1 MKLRPIDLSAL
12 ARDRGTHSSFGPS
25 SSAMWLNCPGSLIP
39 NLMAEDNAGYDA
51 AYGTVAH
58 EVTDQWRKTG
68 KKPKHLLGTTVFVES
83 ASLQWGFFVDIDVTM
98 MDHCQT
104 CVDSVVLEPGI
115 HFYERRVDFSCI
127 TPIPNQRGTADCII
141 LQPGA
146 VTRGARV
153 GARLIVADWKFGK
166 GYQVFAEKNPQGLLY
181 AFGAF
186 LEFDMDYD
194 ILEIEIRIE
203 QPRLDHSDSWVICRD
218 ELLEFAKWAKP
229 RAYAAWQVDAPRA
242 PGPSQCRWCKVRD
255 DCAAN
260 AKFQLDLTAAAFG
273 DLDRE
278 HSAEEMSEF
287 KIAASVG
294 LFKPAADVATL
305 TLEEMVSLYAYRAM
319 VDSWWK
325 KLEERLNSTAEA
337 GIAVP
342 GMKLVEGRSN
352 RKFVSDK
359 KAADALIELGVP
371 RSKVSKVVTC
381 SPAEAEDLLRE
392 AGHRRKDIPNLLD
405 GLVRRPP
412 GKPTLVPLHDKRQAL
427 VDRTENVFDAL
438 D

>member
-39 NLMAEDNAGYDA
+39 NLMAEDDAGFDA

-58 EVTDQWRKTG
+58 EVTDVWRKSG
-68 KKPKHLLGTTVFVES
+68 KKPKHMLGTTVFVES
-83 ASLQWGFFVDIDVTM
+83 ASLQWGFFVDIDVNM

-104 CVDSVVLEPGI
+104 CVDSVSLEPGI
-115 HFYERRVDFSCI
+115 HFYERRVDFSNL
-127 TPIPNQRGTADCII
+127 TPIPNQRGTADCMI

-146 VTRGARV
+146 ARRGNRV
-153 GARLIVADWKFGK
+153 GAKLLVVDWKFGT
-166 GYQVFAEKNPQGLLY
+166 GVQVFAEENPQAMLY
-181 AFGAF
+181 AYGAF

-203 QPRLDHSDSWVICRD
+203 QPRLNHSDSWTIPR
-218 ELLEFAKWAKP
+218 ERLLDFAKWVKP
-229 RAYAAWQVDAPRA
+229 RAYAAWQIDAPRK
-242 PGPSQCRWCKVRD
+242 PGVAQCRWCKVRD
-255 DCAAN
+255 TCVAN
-260 AKFQLDLTAAAFG
+260 AKLQLDLTAAAF
-273 DLDRE
+273 DDIDRE

-294 LFKPAADVATL
+294 LFKPQSDVATL
-305 TLEEMVSLYAYRAM
+305 TLEEMVALYLYRPV
-319 VDSWWK
+319 VDNWWK
-325 KLEERLNSTAEA
+325 KLEDRLNEVAES
-337 GIAVP
+337 GRAVP

-352 RKFVSDK
+352 RRFISDK
-359 KAADALIELGVP
+359 LAAEKLTALGVP
-371 RSKVSKVVTC
+371 LSKVRKVVTC
-381 SPAEAEDLLRE
+381 SPAEAEDLLRG
-392 AGHRRKDIPNLLD
+392 AGHRRKDIPELLE

-412 GKPTLVPLHDKRQAL
+412 GKPTLVPLHDRRQPL
-427 VDRTENVFDAL
+427 VDRTENVFDVL